1 MTSNLFDLSSGGK
14 DKKPEKIR
22 QTPDRLKT
30 PTEIPKNSSDLM
42 EELKTMQEMH
52 IKIEKQLEEAFQK
65 AGVDPKELSKY
76 CENPDNFTPGQWLRY
91 KQSKEQVEMQITGL
105 SKESL
110 NQTKEAKANSQ
121 VSKERRGKTLGSR
134 KNWLNMH

>member
-1 MTSNLFDLSSGGK
+1 MTNNLFDLSGGGK
-14 DKKPEKIR
+14 EKKPEKNR
-22 QTPDRLKT
+22 QGPDRT
-30 PTEIPKNSSDLM
+30 KNASDVIA
-42 EELKTMQEMH
+42 ELKSMQEMH
-52 IKIEKQLEEAFQK
+52 TKIEKQLEEAYQK

-105 SKESL
+105 SKETLSK
-110 NQTKEAKANSQ
+110 TKEEKAKSQ

>member
-14 DKKPEKIR
+14 ERKPEKSR
-22 QTPDRLKT
+22 QELASPNSDRDALA
-30 PTEIPKNSSDLM
+30 
-42 EELKTMQEMH
+42 ELKSMQEMH
-52 IKIEKQLEEAFQK
+52 NKIEKQLEEAYQK
-65 AGVDPKELSKY
+65 AGVDPKELSKF

-110 NQTKEAKANSQ
+110 DKNKQEKAKSQ

>member
-1 MTSNLFDLSSGGK
+1 MRTYFMTNNLFDLSSGGK
-14 DKKPEKIR
+14 EKKPEKNR
-22 QTPDRLKT
+22 QV
-30 PTEIPKNSSDLM
+30 PTRSINNSSDVIT
-42 EELKTMQEMH
+42 ELKNMQEMH
-52 IKIEKQLEEAFQK
+52 SKMEKQLEEAYQK

-105 SKESL
+105 SKETL
-110 NQTKEAKANSQ
+110 TKTKEEKAKSQ

>member
-1 MTSNLFDLSSGGK
+1 MTNNLFDLSSGK
-14 DKKPEKIR
+14 EKKPEKTR
-22 QTPDRLKT
+22 QEPVRA
-30 PTEIPKNSSDLM
+30 KNTNVI
-42 EELKTMQEMH
+42 EELKVMQEMH
-52 IKIEKQLEEAFQK
+52 TKIEKQLEEAFQK

-105 SKESL
+105 SKETLSK
-110 NQTKEAKANSQ
+110 TKEEKAKSQ

>member
-1 MTSNLFDLSSGGK
+1 MTNNLFDLSRGDK
-14 DKKPEKIR
+14 EKKPEKTR
-22 QTPDRLKT
+22 QDSDRT
-30 PTEIPKNSSDLM
+30 KNASDAVA
-42 EELKTMQEMH
+42 ELKSMQEMH
-52 IKIEKQLEEAFQK
+52 SKIEKQLEEAYQK

-91 KQSKEQVEMQITGL
+91 KQSKELVETQITGL
-105 SKESL
+105 SKETLSK
-110 NQTKEAKANSQ
+110 NKEEKAKSQ